1 MSHGFLVTREYFAT
15 HKEIMGGLVVLS
27 NVDTDRIRSGDHMD
41 IDLAD
46 DGNAVLTVKRFPKKK
61 HKKF

>member
-1 MSHGFLVTREYFAT
+1 
-15 HKEIMGGLVVLS
+15 MGGLVVLS